1 MPLNCPASLR
11 NRTGEAGSAL
21 HRTNLI
27 SVSDALTLLGIE
39 SSCDDTA
46 AAVVV
51 DGRLRSNVVS
61 SQLDHAIY
69 GGVVPEIAS
78 RAHQRLIVPVVDEA
92 LRKADVRLPDLSAI
106 AVTYGPGLAGS
117 LLVGLSFAK
126 SLALALGRPLIGV
139 NHLEGHMYSVFIE
152 EPSPPF
158 PYLCLTVSG
167 GHTQLTV
174 VEPAFQHRLLGQTR
188 DDAAGEAFDK
198 VAKLLGLGYPGGPVI
213 DRLARNGDPAFIAF
227 PRTRLPGYE
236 TSFSGIK
243 TSVLYALEKMS
254 GSERETL
261 RTNHLADLCA
271 SFQAAVID
279 MLMDPLLR
287 AVADTG
293 IRHVAIAGGVSANS
307 ALRERAGKAAE
318 KEGFSLYIPPLAYCM
333 DNAAMIAVTGHFKH
347 LAGLESPL
355 TLTAAPNLTV

>member
-1 MPLNCPASLR
+1 M
-11 NRTGEAGSAL
+11 
-21 HRTNLI
+21 
-27 SVSDALTLLGIE
+27 TLLGIE

-46 AAVVV
+46 AAVVI

-61 SQLDHAIY
+61 SQLDHGLY

-78 RAHQRLIVPVVDEA
+78 RAHQRLVVPVVSDA
-92 LRKADVRLPDLSAI
+92 LRRADVQPADLTAI

-126 SLALALGRPLIGV
+126 SLAVALGRPLIGV

-158 PYLCLTVSG
+158 PYLCMTVSG

-174 VEPAFQHRLLGQTR
+174 VAAGFEHHLLGQTR

-213 DRLARNGDPAFIAF
+213 DRLARDGDPTFIRF

-243 TSVLYALEKMS
+243 TSVLYTLEKLS
-254 GSERETL
+254 DEERASL
-261 RTNHLADLCA
+261 RTFHLADVCA

-279 MLMDPLLR
+279 MLMEPLLR

-293 IRHVAIAGGVSANS
+293 IRHVAIVGGVSANS
-307 ALRERAGKAAE
+307 ALRESARQAGE
-318 KEGFSLYIPPLAYCM
+318 REGFSLYIPPLAFCM
-333 DNAAMIAVTGHFKH
+333 DNAAMIAMTGHFKH

-355 TLTAAPNLTV
+355 TLTAVPNLTV